1 MVAVMR
7 VQIRQEGDSLMDTL
21 EPYLQTGV
29 NLTTFRFR
37 YGGTGDGAAA
47 DLTPT
52 AGNGRYDDDVFA
64 TVYDSLLT
72 LYQGVRH
79 QSRAGGKCHWAGSNL
94 LPTLT
99 KVSVSFIAL
108 PLSAIVHLSTFI
120 HQTSGSKEKKN
131 THTYKYGEKQQNMS
145 QSYIAQLRFA
155 LLC

>member
-1 MVAVMR
+1 
-7 VQIRQEGDSLMDTL
+7 MDIL

-37 YGGTGDGAAA
+37 YEGSGDGAAA
-47 DLTPT
+47 DLAPT

-94 LPTLT
+94 LPTLA
-99 KVSVSFIAL
+99 KVSVSFVAL
-108 PLSAIVHLSTFI
+108 PLSTIVHL
-120 HQTSGSKEKKN
+120 
-131 THTYKYGEKQQNMS
+131 
-145 QSYIAQLRFA
+145 YIAHWRFA
-155 LLC
+155 LLY